1 MTTPLK
7 KIVIV
12 GGGAGGLEMAT
23 QLGHKLG
30 RKKKAKITLVD
41 RNHSHLWKPLLHEV
55 ATGSLDEGVDA
66 LSYLAHARNHGFQFQ
81 LGSVIDIDRE
91 AKTITIAELRD
102 EKGELL
108 VPERKIAYDT
118 LVMAL
123 GSTSNDFNTPG
134 VKENCIFLDN
144 PHQARRFHQEM
155 LNLFLKYSANLGANG
170 KVNIA
175 IVGGGATGGIAQ
187 AFALDKMQMGWIFS
201 AGILGLLPGALVG
214 GMLADRYGR
223 KRILIG
229 SVALFGLFSLATAIA
244 WDFPSLVFARLMTGV
259 GLGAALPN
267 LIALTSEA
275 AGPRFRGTAVSLMYC
290 GVPIG
295 AALAATLGFA
305 GANLAWQTV
314 FWVGG
319 VVPLIL
325 VPLLMRWLPESAV
338 FAGEKQSAPPLRAL
352 FAPETAT
359 ATLLLWLCYFFTLLV
374 VYMLINW
381 LPLLLVEQGF
391 QPSQAAGVMFA
402 LQMGAASGTL
412 MLGALMDKLRP
423 VTMSLLIY
431 SGMLASLLALGTVS
445 SFNGMLLAGFV
456 AGLFATGGQ
465 SVLYALAPLFYSSQ
479 IRATGV
485 GTAVAVG
492 RLGAMSGPLLAGK
505 MLALGT
511 GTVGVMA
518 ASAPGILVAGL
529 AVFILMSR
537 RSRIQPCA
545 DA

>member
-1 MTTPLK
+1 MSTRTPLSSSSRLMLT
-7 KIVIV
+7 IGLCFLVALME
-12 GGGAGGLEMAT
+12 GLDLQAAG
-23 QLGHKLG
+23 
-30 RKKKAKITLVD
+30 
-41 RNHSHLWKPLLHEV
+41 
-55 ATGSLDEGVDA
+55 
-66 LSYLAHARNHGFQFQ
+66 
-81 LGSVIDIDRE
+81 
-91 AKTITIAELRD
+91 IA
-102 EKGELL
+102 
-108 VPERKIAYDT
+108 A
-118 LVMAL
+118 A
-123 GSTSNDFNTPG
+123 
-134 VKENCIFLDN
+134 
-144 PHQARRFHQEM
+144 
-155 LNLFLKYSANLGANG
+155 
-170 KVNIA
+170 
-175 IVGGGATGGIAQ
+175 GIAQ

-229 SVALFGLFSLATAIA
+229 AVALFGLFSLATAMA
-244 WDFPSLVFARLMTGV
+244 WDFPSLVFARLLTGI

-275 AGPRFRGTAVSLMYC
+275 AGSRFRGTAVSLMYC

-338 FAGEKQSAPPLRAL
+338 FAGEKQAASPLRAL
-352 FAPETAT
+352 FAPATAT

-391 QPSQAAGVMFA
+391 LPSQAAGVMFA
-402 LQMGAASGTL
+402 LQMASGTL

-423 VTMSLLIY
+423 MTMSLLIY

-445 SFNGMLLAGFV
+445 SFSGMLLAGGG

-465 SVLYALAPLFYSSQ
+465 SVLYALAPLFYSTQ

-511 GTVGVMA
+511 GTVGVMV

-537 RSRIQPCA
+537 KTRMQACT

>member
-1 MTTPLK
+1 MTTRTPASSSRLTLT
-7 KIVIV
+7 V
-12 GGGAGGLEMAT
+12 GLCFLVALMEGLD
-23 QLGHKLG
+23 L
-30 RKKKAKITLVD
+30 
-41 RNHSHLWKPLLHEV
+41 
-55 ATGSLDEGVDA
+55 
-66 LSYLAHARNHGFQFQ
+66 
-81 LGSVIDIDRE
+81 
-91 AKTITIAELRD
+91 
-102 EKGELL
+102 
-108 VPERKIAYDT
+108 
-118 LVMAL
+118 
-123 GSTSNDFNTPG
+123 
-134 VKENCIFLDN
+134 
-144 PHQARRFHQEM
+144 QA
-155 LNLFLKYSANLGANG
+155 A
-170 KVNIA
+170 
-175 IVGGGATGGIAQ
+175 GIAAVGIAH

-223 KRILIG
+223 KRILIA
-229 SVALFGLFSLATAIA
+229 SVALFGLFSLATAIS
-244 WDFPSLVFARLMTGV
+244 WDFSSLVFARLMTGV

-295 AALAATLGFA
+295 AALAAALGFSGLA
-305 GANLAWQTV
+305 SAWQTV

-319 VVPLIL
+319 VIPLLL
-325 VPLLMRWLPESAV
+325 VPLLMRWLP
-338 FAGEKQSAPPLRAL
+338 RAL
-352 FAPETAT
+352 FAPTTAT

-381 LPLLLVEQGF
+381 LPMLLVEQGF

-402 LQMGAASGTL
+402 LQIGAASGTL
-412 MLGALMDKLRP
+412 ILGALMDKLRP
-423 VTMSLLIY
+423 VVMSLLIY
-431 SGMLASLLALGTVS
+431 TGMLASLLALGTVS
-445 SFNGMLLAGFV
+445 SLSGMLMAGFV
-456 AGLFATGGQ
+456 AGMLMFATGGQ
-465 SVLYALAPLFYSSQ
+465 SVLYALAPLFYSTQ

-518 ASAPGILVAGL
+518 ASAPGILLAGL

-537 RSRIQPCA
+537 KSQMPIPA
-545 DA
+545 SGA

>member
-1 MTTPLK
+1 MSTRTPSSSSSRLMLT
-7 KIVIV
+7 IGLCFLVALME
-12 GGGAGGLEMAT
+12 GLDLQAAG
-23 QLGHKLG
+23 
-30 RKKKAKITLVD
+30 
-41 RNHSHLWKPLLHEV
+41 
-55 ATGSLDEGVDA
+55 
-66 LSYLAHARNHGFQFQ
+66 
-81 LGSVIDIDRE
+81 
-91 AKTITIAELRD
+91 IA
-102 EKGELL
+102 
-108 VPERKIAYDT
+108 A
-118 LVMAL
+118 
-123 GSTSNDFNTPG
+123 
-134 VKENCIFLDN
+134 
-144 PHQARRFHQEM
+144 
-155 LNLFLKYSANLGANG
+155 
-170 KVNIA
+170 
-175 IVGGGATGGIAQ
+175 GGIAQ

-295 AALAATLGFA
+295 
-305 GANLAWQTV
+305 
-314 FWVGG
+314 
-319 VVPLIL
+319 
-325 VPLLMRWLPESAV
+325 
-338 FAGEKQSAPPLRAL
+338 
-352 FAPETAT
+352 

-518 ASAPGILVAGL
+518 ASAPGILVAGV

-537 RSRIQPCA
+537 RSRMQPCA